1 MKVLEELN
9 KMIAAANDIA
19 EKQGLQEKNLSDNH
33 YLMMI
38 ITEIVEAIQ
47 ADRSGNKAMMKSFNV
62 LVKEKGDD
70 ANFIF
75 PDGFGKER
83 ENFIFAYEKYI
94 EGTVDGELADI
105 VIRTMSFFGLRG
117 MKFSPIEDLD
127 ASKAKESEEYFK
139 GCSFTEAALYLT
151 QSFATHYDGLYKDKV
166 FVDDLSYSVA
176 FIFEWARYLKIDL
189 MRHIKLKMK
198 YNSMREYK
206 HGKKY

>member
-105 VIRTMSFFGLRG
+105 VIRTMSFFGLRE
-117 MKFSPIEDLD
+117 MKFSFIKDLNEI
-127 ASKAKESEEYFK
+127 AVKQSEEYFK
-139 GCSFTEAALYLT
+139 NCSFTEAALCLT
-151 QSFATHYDGLYKDKV
+151 ENFARQYNGLCTSNALA
-166 FVDDLSYSVA
+166 DDLSYNVA
-176 FIFEWARYLKIDL
+176 FVFLWAKHLKIDL